1 MYYNQIQNQ
10 NIICTGIWSKC
21 APENKQFRTNLSLD
35 SREMYIP
42 WFLYRIFCHKV
53 KFIKD
58 NGEPKMSRIMC
69 WKSRGWAMNRYS
81 FQRNDSENLVHKWN
95 IHVFSWNPFHI
106 ISQRKHCPFHNSR
119 WKNNA
124 HMDREDSNTT
134 DRKDNLLSKQ
144 KDTLMSEFYLT
155 RLEYPI
161 TVLPVF
167 LKK

>member
-106 ISQRKHCPFHNSR
+106 ISQQL
-119 WKNNA
+119 NNENIA
-124 HMDREDSNTT
+124 HFTIQDEKTMLIWTGKTVIQLIE
-134 DRKDNLLSKQ
+134 K
-144 KDTLMSEFYLT
+144 
-155 RLEYPI
+155 I
-161 TVLPVF
+161 TY
-167 LKK
+167 